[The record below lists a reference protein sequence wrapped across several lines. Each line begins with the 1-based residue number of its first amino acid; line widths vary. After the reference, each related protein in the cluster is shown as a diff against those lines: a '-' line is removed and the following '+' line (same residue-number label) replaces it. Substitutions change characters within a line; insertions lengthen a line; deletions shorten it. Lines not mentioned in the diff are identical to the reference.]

1 MGLHSIECAI
11 VRRFLMDTNSIKHS
25 NNEPQGFKRPKAVC
39 AQYPISPA
47 SLWRKV
53 KEGSFP
59 KPVKL
64 SAGITAFKN
73 SDLAEWE
80 KDPLNYK
87 AKP

>member
-1 MGLHSIECAI
+1 MTKS
-11 VRRFLMDTNSIKHS
+11 DSSSTNQK
-25 NNEPQGFKRPKAVC
+25 EVQGYKRPKVVC
-39 AQYPISPA
+39 SSYPISPA

-59 KPVKL
+59 KPIKL

>member
-1 MGLHSIECAI
+1 MA
-11 VRRFLMDTNSIKHS
+11 TKNIKGS
-25 NNEPQGFKRPKAVC
+25 NNEPQGYKRPKTVC

-53 KEGSFP
+53 KNGSFP

-64 SAGITAFKN
+64 SQGITAFRN
-73 SDLAEWE
+73 LDLAEWE
-80 KDPLNYK
+80 QDPLNYK

>member
-1 MGLHSIECAI
+1 MTKSDSSI
-11 VRRFLMDTNSIKHS
+11 NSQI
-25 NNEPQGFKRPKAVC
+25 EVQGYKRPKAVC
-39 AQYPISPA
+39 SSYPISPA

-59 KPVKL
+59 KPIKL

>member
-1 MGLHSIECAI
+1 MADSKISEE
-11 VRRFLMDTNSIKHS
+11 NSK
-25 NNEPQGFKRPKAVC
+25 ETQGYKRPKAVC
-39 AQYPISPA
+39 IKYPISPA

-53 KEGSFP
+53 KNGSFP

>member
-1 MGLHSIECAI
+1 
-11 VRRFLMDTNSIKHS
+11 MDTKSHNG
-25 NNEPQGFKRPKAVC
+25 NDNELQDYKRPKAVC
-39 AQYPISPA
+39 TQYPISPA

-53 KEGSFP
+53 KNGSFP

-64 SAGITAFKN
+64 SEGITAFKN
-73 SDLAEWE
+73 LDLAEWE

>member
-1 MGLHSIECAI
+1 
-11 VRRFLMDTNSIKHS
+11 MDTKNIES
-25 NNEPQGFKRPKAVC
+25 NKNELQGYKRPKVVC

-53 KEGSFP
+53 KNGSFP

-64 SAGITAFKN
+64 SQGITAFRN
-73 SDLAEWE
+73 LDLAEWE
-80 KDPLNYK
+80 QDPLNYK

>member
-1 MGLHSIECAI
+1 
-11 VRRFLMDTNSIKHS
+11 MDSKSRNENSEKL
-25 NNEPQGFKRPKAVC
+25 QGYKRPKAVC

-53 KEGSFP
+53 KNGSFP

-64 SAGITAFKN
+64 SEGITAFKN
-73 SDLAEWE
+73 LDLVEWE

>member
-1 MGLHSIECAI
+1 MKVKCDSTEHAE
-11 VRRFLMDTNSIKHS
+11 
-25 NNEPQGFKRPKAVC
+25 EYKRAKVVC
-39 AQYPISPA
+39 CKYPLSPA

-53 KEGSFP
+53 KEGTFP

-64 SAGITAFKN
+64 SAGITAWR
-73 SDLAEWE
+73 STDLLEWE

>member
-1 MGLHSIECAI
+1 
-11 VRRFLMDTNSIKHS
+11 MDTKNIEGSK
-25 NNEPQGFKRPKAVC
+25 NELQGYKRPKVVC

-53 KEGSFP
+53 KNGSFP

-64 SAGITAFKN
+64 SQGITAFRN
-73 SDLAEWE
+73 LDLAEWE
-80 KDPLNYK
+80 QDPLNYK

>member
-1 MGLHSIECAI
+1 MNTKC
-11 VRRFLMDTNSIKHS
+11 IKDS
-25 NNEPQGFKRPKAVC
+25 NNEPQGYKRPKAVC
-39 AQYPISPA
+39 NQYPISPA

-53 KEGSFP
+53 KNGSFP

-64 SAGITAFKN
+64 SQGITAFRN

-80 KDPLNYK
+80 KDPLNYT

>member
-1 MGLHSIECAI
+1 MSETT
-11 VRRFLMDTNSIKHS
+11 FSK
-25 NNEPQGFKRPKAVC
+25 NETKEVEGYKRPKTVC
-39 AQYPISPA
+39 TNYPISPA

>member
-1 MGLHSIECAI
+1 M
-11 VRRFLMDTNSIKHS
+11 TIKS
-25 NNEPQGFKRPKAVC
+25 RNVTSEELQGYKRPKAVC

-53 KEGSFP
+53 KNGSFP

-64 SAGITAFKN
+64 SEGITAFKIL
-73 SDLAEWE
+73 DLAEWE

>member
-1 MGLHSIECAI
+1 MH
-11 VRRFLMDTNSIKHS
+11 K
-25 NNEPQGFKRPKAVC
+25 
-39 AQYPISPA
+39 YPISPA

>member
-1 MGLHSIECAI
+1 MNDLK
-11 VRRFLMDTNSIKHS
+11 SIKGS
-25 NNEPQGFKRPKAVC
+25 TDNAQGYTRPKAVTIK
-39 AQYPISPA
+39 YPISPA
-47 SLWRKV
+47 SMWRKV
-53 KEGSFP
+53 KNGSFP

-80 KDPLNYK
+80 QDPLNYK

>member
-1 MGLHSIECAI
+1 MNTKC
-11 VRRFLMDTNSIKHS
+11 IKDS
-25 NNEPQGFKRPKAVC
+25 NNEPQGYKRPKAVC
-39 AQYPISPA
+39 TQYPISPA

-53 KEGSFP
+53 KNGSFP

-64 SAGITAFKN
+64 SQGITAFRN

-80 KDPLNYK
+80 KDPLNYM

>member
-1 MGLHSIECAI
+1 MTIKSRNFTSEELH
-11 VRRFLMDTNSIKHS
+11 
-25 NNEPQGFKRPKAVC
+25 GYKRPKAVC

-53 KEGSFP
+53 KNGSFP

-64 SAGITAFKN
+64 SEGITAFKIL
-73 SDLAEWE
+73 DLAEWE